1 MSNSVAVYLPTR
13 KGSQRVSGKNT
24 RCFAG
29 NPEGIIG
36 IKIRQALQIQGV
48 QEIILS
54 TDDPATMEIA
64 RQIDPDGARVK
75 IVERPARLCQ
85 SDTLVE
91 DLINYV
97 PETTGA
103 AHILWLHAT
112 TPFVQPADYE
122 RALQQYFQA
131 LDQQTHDSVLSV
143 TRYQK
148 FLWSDEEHTIIN
160 CDRTKNK
167 WPNTQDLKPL
177 YEINHAF
184 YIAPRTGYLRFH
196 DRIGERPLLFE
207 LSAIQAFDIDWEDDF
222 LIAEAIHERVFNR

>member
-1 MSNSVAVYLPTR
+1 MSGSVAIFLPTR
-13 KGSQRVSGKNT
+13 KGSQRVPGKNT
-24 RCFAG
+24 RSFAG

-36 IKIRQALQIQGV
+36 MKIRQAMQLPGV
-48 QEIILS
+48 QEIIIS

-64 RQIDPDGARVK
+64 RKIDPAEEQVK
-75 IVERPARLCQ
+75 IIGRPARLCQ

-91 DLINYV
+91 DLIAYV
-97 PETTGA
+97 PETTNA
-103 AHILWLHAT
+103 DHILWLHAT
-112 TPFVQPADYE
+112 TPFVQTADYE

-131 LDQQTHDSVLSV
+131 LEQQTHDSVLSV

-148 FLWSDEEHTIIN
+148 FLWSAEENTIIN
-160 CDRTKNK
+160 CDRKKNK
-167 WPNTQDLKPL
+167 WPNTQDLQPL

-184 YIAPRTGYLRFH
+184 YIAPRTGYLQLR

-222 LIAEAIHERVFNR
+222 IIAEAIYERIYNS